1 MVHGGAQSQTQ
12 LKWLS
17 THSKTLELYL
27 EGSHW
32 RAFKQQSN
40 KISFTF
46 LEDYNDIVEKAEL
59 KASQTEG
66 NELLW

>member
-1 MVHGGAQSQTQ
+1 M
-12 LKWLS
+12 K
-17 THSKTLELYL
+17 
-27 EGSHW
+27 
-32 RAFKQQSN
+32 AFKQQSN

-46 LEDYNDIVEKAEL
+46 LEDYNDIVEKAF

>member
-1 MVHGGAQSQTQ
+1 M
-12 LKWLS
+12 K
-17 THSKTLELYL
+17 
-27 EGSHW
+27 
-32 RAFKQQSN
+32 AFKQQSN

-46 LEDYNDIVEKAEL
+46 LEDYNDIVEKAEF